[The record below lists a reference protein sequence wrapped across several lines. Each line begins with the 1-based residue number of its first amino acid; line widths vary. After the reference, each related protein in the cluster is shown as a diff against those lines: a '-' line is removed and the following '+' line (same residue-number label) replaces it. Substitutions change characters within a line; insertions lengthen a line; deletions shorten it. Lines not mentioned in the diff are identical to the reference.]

1 MLRSQPNIY
10 ALEEKKVEEF
20 LIAYIAGGHIRMY
33 PSFLL
38 RDCRVRRSGFSL
50 SETIIALLILSIA
63 LFAVAGVP
71 IMSTKMALHSIRR
84 EQAVFLAVHELDE
97 LEAEKSNSLT
107 RSRREASDFPGF
119 FLESQKRN
127 GRGEVVVEWSGLAG
141 QRSLTME
148 RPLSRYSSTTR
159 GKEFGV

>member
-1 MLRSQPNIY
+1 
-10 ALEEKKVEEF
+10 
-20 LIAYIAGGHIRMY
+20 MY

-97 LEAEKSNSLT
+97 LEAEKKQFSHQI
-107 RSRREASDFPGF
+107 A
-119 FLESQKRN
+119 
-127 GRGEVVVEWSGLAG
+127 
-141 QRSLTME
+141 
-148 RPLSRYSSTTR
+148 TR
-159 GKEFGV
+159 GLRFSRFFS